1 MISFMM
7 YATRNTKGTRVQ
19 KTHLLFGN
27 SSNVVDTTA
36 KLFKQKGKELFQKLL
51 PGGDKYKLAC
61 FAC

>member
-19 KTHLLFGN
+19 STLLVLFRI

-36 KLFKQKGKELFQKLL
+36 IKLFKPKELFL